1 METGYSESGVYY
13 QAVPAFGADG
23 KNVLKLIPVKMVNG
37 QFFQEQISKPR
48 MESTTQRFM
57 RVSSTPHQIQT
68 AVTPSA
74 TEQAVTK
81 KLTIMKGFPSQVG
94 LVPSNL
100 VSNPPPQQQTVYGT
114 APFATNSPGR
124 PRQLP
129 VTVKSPVL
137 PRGQLIQIPPNA
149 QVRTVPAS
157 ELPVGVKKQ
166 IFKSSVKGS
175 DEPTVIYVS
184 PVTTVIQAAA
194 PAHDSALHT
203 LKPPLKLI
211 PKASNRPNGPTR
223 WVIEEGGCT
232 KAQSHNPPSAPL
244 IPHILNAVKKTEKA
258 GQQHFEV
265 KNGAASDSSLGKS
278 SCDALVMCNGKVF
291 FVAEKRSLPDDMGES
306 KLNKTGQQT
315 VKRATS
321 QTCQNMSVITPHEV
335 IDLCDDDGQE
345 DSIPISH
352 QEDDNVIFVSYI
364 PPKSE
369 ARSVQASRRSDK
381 INTSHSDSVK
391 GLERSSG
398 GTGEVST
405 EVSNV
410 TDNKESNVMTQH
422 STSTLQL
429 GEMRDEVEAGTP
441 AGPSNCA
448 THTED
453 ESSLSPEEREMA
465 DHQLRKMFEIR
476 SDVKIH
482 LQRIDEAPAE
492 LVLTESVSSESDHQ
506 NQKSD
511 TCRSGKGVTQED
523 QSADI
528 TPLQHSPLKLNSH
541 SLPAVENCPSGP
553 SAVTE
558 TLCGVGNAP
567 VINYVEPID
576 EDFLSSNEDTA
587 DQGRAQNTNTRR
599 IVRTRKRTT
608 CPCCIP
614 GSLEPAMKYTKV
626 DDLGKWTC
634 GTQQTGKKGTQKKTA
649 RKGGTTSGNGF
660 ITGRSKQVTVR
671 DGLSTASMHSEL
683 KSHKHMKRNMDSVN
697 RLEVYIPVEAEVK
710 NIPLCSLP
718 SKVLRKMGLPP
729 TDIQGFQ
736 NLSSS
741 PEGIWICPAVV
752 RRKGQT
758 QASPKGQSLIAKESS
773 LLASQVQMTPGPLR
787 MSFVSSNKAAYN
799 VLRQISGAD
808 LEASLPQGSAP
819 QTYGS
824 AVVIYR
830 GHIYLSMRKHDLSLS
845 DGSSA
850 PSTSSSSASSSKRQ
864 KKLQNETRRKK
875 KKHSSCK
882 DGEKDVAR
890 EARDVSSTV
899 SARPVPLATPGE
911 HSVDSCRHTDA
922 RGQQE
927 TQETAS
933 AAAAAAAGRLLV
945 PLKNPVRFEPVGGSS
960 DRHECEMQELD
971 GGDAESSSSS
981 QSGTRTEPLSVA
993 RGSAS
998 LAKEYD
1004 DLAQE
1009 EKIAK
1014 MKARL
1019 RQNEAAFKNLHSAR

>member
-1 METGYSESGVYY
+1 MESGHSESSVYY

-37 QFFQEQISKPR
+37 QFFQAQISKPR
-48 MESTTQRFM
+48 MESTTQSFM
-57 RVSSTPHQIQT
+57 RVSSTPHQMKT

-74 TEQAVTK
+74 TEQTVTK
-81 KLTIMKGFPSQVG
+81 KLTVMKGFPSQVG

-100 VSNPPPQQQTVYGT
+100 VSNPPPQQQTVYVT

-194 PAHDSALHT
+194 PAQDSALHT

-223 WVIEEGGCT
+223 WVIEEEGCT

-258 GQQHFEV
+258 GQQHCEV
-265 KNGAASDSSLGKS
+265 NNGAASESSLGKS
-278 SCDALVMCNGKVF
+278 SCDALVMCNGKMF
-291 FVAEKRSLPDDMGES
+291 FVAEKRSLPDEMGES
-306 KLNKTGQQT
+306 KLNKTVDSTVQQT
-315 VKRATS
+315 VEQATS

-381 INTSHSDSVK
+381 MNTSHSDSV
-391 GLERSSG
+391 SG
-398 GTGEVST
+398 GAGEVST
-405 EVSNV
+405 EVSKV
-410 TDNKESNVMTQH
+410 TENKESNVMTQH

-441 AGPSNCA
+441 ADLSNCDGSSA
-448 THTED
+448 THTQD
-453 ESSLSPEEREMA
+453 ESSLSPDEREMA

-506 NQKSD
+506 SQESD

-528 TPLQHSPLKLNSH
+528 TPLQHSPFKLNSH
-541 SLPAVENCPSGP
+541 SLPAVENCPSG
-553 SAVTE
+553 AVTE

-576 EDFLSSNEDTA
+576 EDFLISSNEDTA
-587 DQGRAQNTNTRR
+587 DQGQAQNTNTRR
-599 IVRTRKRTT
+599 IVRTRKRTM

-614 GSLEPAMKYTKV
+614 GSLEPAMKYKV

-649 RKGGTTSGNGF
+649 RKGGTTPGNGF
-660 ITGRSKQVTVR
+660 ITSRSKQVTVR

-683 KSHKHMKRNMDSVN
+683 KSHKHMKR
-697 RLEVYIPVEAEVK
+697 VK
-710 NIPLCSLP
+710 
-718 SKVLRKMGLPP
+718 
-729 TDIQGFQ
+729 
-736 NLSSS
+736 
-741 PEGIWICPAVV
+741 
-752 RRKGQT
+752 
-758 QASPKGQSLIAKESS
+758 
-773 LLASQVQMTPGPLR
+773 
-787 MSFVSSNKAAYN
+787 
-799 VLRQISGAD
+799 
-808 LEASLPQGSAP
+808 
-819 QTYGS
+819 
-824 AVVIYR
+824 
-830 GHIYLSMRKHDLSLS
+830 
-845 DGSSA
+845 
-850 PSTSSSSASSSKRQ
+850 
-864 KKLQNETRRKK
+864 
-875 KKHSSCK
+875 
-882 DGEKDVAR
+882 
-890 EARDVSSTV
+890 
-899 SARPVPLATPGE
+899 
-911 HSVDSCRHTDA
+911 
-922 RGQQE
+922 
-927 TQETAS
+927 
-933 AAAAAAAGRLLV
+933 
-945 PLKNPVRFEPVGGSS
+945 
-960 DRHECEMQELD
+960 
-971 GGDAESSSSS
+971 
-981 QSGTRTEPLSVA
+981 
-993 RGSAS
+993 
-998 LAKEYD
+998 
-1004 DLAQE
+1004 
-1009 EKIAK
+1009 
-1014 MKARL
+1014 
-1019 RQNEAAFKNLHSAR
+1019 